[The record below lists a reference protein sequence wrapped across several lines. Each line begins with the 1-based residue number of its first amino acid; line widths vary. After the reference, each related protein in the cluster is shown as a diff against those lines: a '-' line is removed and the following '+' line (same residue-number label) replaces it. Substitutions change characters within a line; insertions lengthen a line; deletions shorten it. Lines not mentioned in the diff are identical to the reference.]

1 MVSKTKVGAI
11 LIGASAVLGT
21 VGGILT
27 GAIDMMSG
35 IQALIVE
42 VGAVL
47 VAMGIRDIPILNKKK

>member
-1 MVSKTKVGAI
+1 MVSKTKIGAI

-27 GAIDMMSG
+27 GAIDIVTG

-47 VAMGIRDIPILNKKK
+47 VAFGIRDMPFINK